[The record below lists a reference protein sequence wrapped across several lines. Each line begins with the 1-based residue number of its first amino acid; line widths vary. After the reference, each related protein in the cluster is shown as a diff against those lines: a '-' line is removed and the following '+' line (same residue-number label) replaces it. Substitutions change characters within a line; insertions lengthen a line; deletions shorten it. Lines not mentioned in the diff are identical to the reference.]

1 MEDESLNGVMSL
13 DRALRIAEAEGM
25 DVVEVA
31 GTQIPP
37 ICRIVEYSKFKYEQ
51 KKREKENKARQHV
64 VQMKEIRFG
73 PNTDQH
79 DFDFK
84 LKHAIKFLEDGNKVR
99 AYVHFRG
106 RSIIYK
112 ERGEK
117 ILLEFAQ
124 ELVDLAKVEM
134 LPKMEGKR
142 MYLILSPRST
152 KSKKTKEKAKKSA
165 ETGARKKA
173 AQTGEQGASSEE
185 EE

>member
-1 MEDESLNGVMSL
+1 MPL
-13 DRALRIAEAEGM
+13 DRALRIAEANMM

-31 GTQIPP
+31 ANQSPP
-37 ICRIVEYSKFKYEQ
+37 IVRIVEYSKFKYEQ
-51 KKREKENKARQHV
+51 KKRQKENKARQHV

-84 LKHAIKFLEDGNKVR
+84 LKHATKFLEEGNKVR

-112 ERGEK
+112 DRGEK
-117 ILLEFAQ
+117 ILLEFARDLA
-124 ELVDLAKVEM
+124 ELAKVEM

-142 MYLILSPRST
+142 MYLILAPKTT
-152 KSKKTKEKAKKSA
+152 KSKKDKEKAKI
-165 ETGARKKA
+165 RKEKQQAAKEKA
-173 AQTGEQGASSEE
+173 KEAGQVAGGDEE
-185 EE
+185 E